1 MGQVIPRQHPEVVL
15 RRHFK
20 AVRTLLAVALVA
32 IAALAATVVIL
43 ATDDDNDSA
52 TISAQPNA
60 QQQQVLPPGTR
71 FDGGPDEGTRGLSQ
85 VQPQTLPPGARFDG
99 GPDEGSRGLS
109 QVQPQTLP
117 PGARFD
123 GGPDEGSRGP
133 QAYSYWESSK
143 PRTSYQPT
151 PNEGFKERAGG
162 PAMLPT
168 GPSSSEQADQQQPGT
183 RP

>member
-15 RRHFK
+15 RSHFN

-32 IAALAATVVIL
+32 IAALAAAVVIL

-52 TISAQPNA
+52 TISAQPNTH
-60 QQQQVLPPGTR
+60 QQQVLPPGTR

-85 VQPQTLPPGARFDG
+85 VQPQTLPPGTRFDG
-99 GPDEGSRGLS
+99 GPDEG
-109 QVQPQTLP
+109 T
-117 PGARFD
+117 
-123 GGPDEGSRGP
+123 RGP
-133 QAYSYWESSK
+133 QASSYWESSK

-151 PNEGFKERAGG
+151 PNEGFKARAGG
-162 PAMLPT
+162 PVMLPT
-168 GPSSSEQADQQQPGT
+168 GPSSEQTDQQRPGA

>member
-15 RRHFK
+15 RKHFK

-71 FDGGPDEGTRGLSQ
+71 FDGGPDEGTRGLSR
-85 VQPQTLPPGARFDG
+85 VQPQTLPPGTRFDG
-99 GPDEGSRGLS
+99 GPDEG
-109 QVQPQTLP
+109 T
-117 PGARFD
+117 
-123 GGPDEGSRGP
+123 RGP

-151 PNEGFKERAGG
+151 PNEGFKARAGG
-162 PAMLPT
+162 PSMLPT
-168 GPSSSEQADQQQPGT
+168 GPSSSEQADQQHPGA

>member
-43 ATDDDNDSA
+43 ATDDDNDGA

-60 QQQQVLPPGTR
+60 QPQVLPPGTR

-85 VQPQTLPPGARFDG
+85 VQPQTLPPG
-99 GPDEGSRGLS
+99 
-109 QVQPQTLP
+109 T
-117 PGARFD
+117 RFD

-143 PRTSYQPT
+143 PRTSYQPV
-151 PNEGFKERAGG
+151 PNEGFKARAGG
-162 PAMLPT
+162 PSMLPT
-168 GPSSSEQADQQQPGT
+168 GPSSSEADQPHPGA